1 MGNEVNEVI
10 NNICERFGIAANELI
25 PEISEV
31 KMTELGIVIGIAIV
45 MLLAAGIVE
54 ILRRINLKRGYW
66 YDEEWVVVI
75 EIFLTILAILILAV
89 TVPCFVGWIISP
101 KAKVFE
107 LVFDQ
112 M

>member
-54 ILRRINLKRGYW
+54 ILRRIKGYW

-75 EIFLTILAILILAV
+75 EIFLTIIAILILAV